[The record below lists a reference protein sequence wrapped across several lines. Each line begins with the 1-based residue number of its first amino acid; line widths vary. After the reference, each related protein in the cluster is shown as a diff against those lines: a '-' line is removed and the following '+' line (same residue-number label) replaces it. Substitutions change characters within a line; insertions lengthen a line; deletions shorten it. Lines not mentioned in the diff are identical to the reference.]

1 MEHYIVIAVYEA
13 TGIGFIA
20 DATFALGIAVT
31 QLKTGSLIGN
41 TPVKEEEKGI
51 TPVHMGTIQPEQ
63 ILSLF
68 HSVDEIRQVGYTSAC
83 LLRQKNLMPARFQN
97 IGNVGIERTLGFIKE
112 RCSNV
117 YFQRFNLLKLS
128 RHIVSRNDRERQAE
142 IE

>member
-13 TGIGFIA
+13 SGIGFIA

-97 IGNVGIERTLGFIKE
+97 IGNVALKE
-112 RCSNV
+112 RSAS
-117 YFQRFNLLKLS
+117 LKS
-128 RHIVSRNDRERQAE
+128 GAAMYIFKGSTS
-142 IE
+142 

>member
-13 TGIGFIA
+13 SGIGFIA

-31 QLKTGSLIGN
+31 QLKTGSLIRN
-41 TPVKEEEKGI
+41 TPIKEKEKGI
-51 TPVHMGTIQPEQ
+51 TPIHMGTIQPEE

-68 HSVDEIRQVGYTSAC
+68 HSVDEIRQVGYTSTC

-117 YFQRFNLLKLS
+117 YFQWINLLKLS

>member
-13 TGIGFIA
+13 SGIGFIA

-51 TPVHMGTIQPEQ
+51 TPVHMGTVQLKE
-63 ILSLF
+63 ILSLV